1 MIEQPPM
8 IEGWVSY
15 TYWRFHMSLRLFGV
29 WGYPSVY
36 IAQGMNIKI
45 QQAMS
50 DTGGWSNFGASQAM
64 VDKISAIIAAAVF
77 DFREAYGAAFDDAA
91 KNDGTLV
98 PISCLTYVDATV
110 FYNISAAYALYS
122 LKADGVTKEYLT
134 DYFEPAWKDAAVYR
148 RAIAL
153 TRRQYRDEINAIV
166 NAEGKPLYISKT
178 ERSSRTL

>member
-8 IEGWVSY
+8 IEGWISY
-15 TYWRFHMSLRLFGV
+15 TYWRFHMSLRLFGL

-45 QQAMS
+45 QKALS
-50 DTGGWSNFGASQAM
+50 DTGGWSNFGASQTM
-64 VDKISAIIAAAVF
+64 VDRISEIIAFAVF
-77 DFREAYGAAFDDAA
+77 DFREAYGAAFDDGA

-110 FYNISAAYALYS
+110 FYNLSAAYGLYS

-134 DYFEPAWKDAAVYR
+134 DYFESAWKDAAVYR

-153 TRRQYRDEINAIV
+153 TRRQYRDEINTVV
-166 NAEGKPLYISKT
+166 NAEGKPCYIP
-178 ERSSRTL
+178 RSGGSGRSL

>member
-15 TYWRFHMSLRLFGV
+15 TYWRFHMSLRLFGL

-45 QQAMS
+45 QKAFS
-50 DTGGWSNFGASQAM
+50 DTGGWSNFGASQSM
-64 VDKISAIIAAAVF
+64 VDRISEIIAFAVF
-77 DFREAYGAAFDDAA
+77 DFREAYGAAFDDVA

-98 PISCLTYVDATV
+98 PTSCLTYVDATV
-110 FYNISAAYALYS
+110 FYNLSAAY
-122 LKADGVTKEYLT
+122 EYLT
-134 DYFEPAWKDAAVYR
+134 DYFEPAWRDAAVYR

-153 TRRQYRDEINAIV
+153 TRRQYRDEINTVI
-166 NAEGKPLYISKT
+166 NAEGKPCYIPRI
-178 ERSSRTL
+178 ERSVRSL

>member
-1 MIEQPPM
+1 
-8 IEGWVSY
+8 
-15 TYWRFHMSLRLFGV
+15 
-29 WGYPSVY
+29 
-36 IAQGMNIKI
+36 MNIKI
-45 QQAMS
+45 QKAFS

-64 VDKISAIIAAAVF
+64 VDRISAIIAAAVF

-110 FYNISAAYALYS
+110 FYNISAAYGLYS

-148 RAIAL
+148 RAIAIA
-153 TRRQYRDEINAIV
+153 RRQYREEINTVI
-166 NAEGKPLYISKT
+166 NAEGKPFYIPRS
-178 ERSSRTL
+178 ERSVRSL